1 MSERNPSLTDQNLT
15 DQSLAGQFPLLDH
28 IASGILAIDRD
39 ANIVLWNNNM
49 EQWSAQPRQQ
59 VLGKSLFE
67 LFPRTAEDM
76 FKVRI
81 DEVLRGG
88 APIIFSAQLHHHLIP
103 CLQANGEFRA
113 QLVTVTWLND
123 HQIALFSIQDQSE
136 QLRLIEQYKTSAQ
149 ALKIELDQ
157 RQKLEQK
164 NLQLATAINQAGE
177 AIIITD
183 QQGYLEYTN
192 KAFMQQTGWSEDEIK
207 KLSRYD
213 ALFDKNDI
221 HLESQFNVLFNS
233 GETWTGRKEIMRKD
247 GSHFTSSI
255 SIAPIFGEDGKL
267 THHIVIQEDISQQ
280 LNMEEKFRHTQKQ
293 EALVTLIGGIAHD
306 FNNLL
311 AGLIGQVYLAS
322 REVADM
328 PKTAERMKKIQAA
341 SQDASE
347 IVKQLLTFAR
357 QGEHHAKEFSL
368 KSFINEFVKLARH
381 NVPESIHFSSTFE
394 SSNMNFRGDADQL
407 QQSLLN
413 IVQNAVEA
421 CAGIDEP
428 HIEVNLSSFDGN
440 SHNDLL
446 KKYPVLRH
454 GNFSH
459 IEIRDNGNGIAEHLL
474 DRIFDPFFSTKQLG
488 SGLGL
493 AMVMGCVRHHNG
505 IIDVESNL
513 TRGSCFHLFLPI
525 LGSNTAASAINSH
538 ATTRSANILLVDD
551 DERVLEPTKE
561 LLECMGHHVTLACD
575 GRVACDIFKQQ
586 VDHWDLLISDIVMPH
601 MDGLAA
607 SKEMRLLRPDLP
619 VIYATGYDQSLVTG
633 DVRKMG
639 NTILISK
646 PFNPDKLDELINKM
660 LK

>member
-1 MSERNPSLTDQNLT
+1 MSEHNQSLTDQNLT
-15 DQSLAGQFPLLDH
+15 SQSLAGQFPLLDH

-49 EQWSAQPRQQ
+49 EQWSAQSRQQ

-76 FKVRI
+76 FKIRI

-149 ALKIELDQ
+149 ALKDELDQ
-157 RQKLEQK
+157 RQILEQK

-183 QQGYLEYTN
+183 QQGNFEYTN
-192 KAFMQQTGWSEDEIK
+192 QAFMQQTGWSEDEIK
-207 KLSRYD
+207 SLSRYD

-221 HLESQFNVLFNS
+221 HIESQFNVLFNS

-247 GSHFTSSI
+247 GSRFTSSI

-421 CAGIDEP
+421 CRGRDDP

-440 SHNDLL
+440 HHKDLL

-459 IEIRDNGNGIAEHLL
+459 IEIRDNGVGIAEHLL

-513 TRGSCFHLFLPI
+513 DRGSCFHLFLPI
-525 LGSNTAASAINSH
+525 LGSNIAASTTTH
-538 ATTRSANILLVDD
+538 RATIRSANILLVDD